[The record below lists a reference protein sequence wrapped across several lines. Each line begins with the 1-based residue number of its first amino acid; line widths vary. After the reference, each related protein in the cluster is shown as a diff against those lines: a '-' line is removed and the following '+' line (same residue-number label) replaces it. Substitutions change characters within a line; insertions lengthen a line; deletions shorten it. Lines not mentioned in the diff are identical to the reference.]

1 MLSLHTSNR
10 LEALAQSLAQS
21 IQEPLRSA
29 LAPELVVV
37 QSQGMARWLKLQ
49 LAQHHGICSNCDC
62 PFPRAIS
69 YAAFRA
75 VLPELPAEMLYDP
88 EVLVWRVMKQLPLLL
103 GEPGFEGLQNYLS
116 PGKDSRKLFQLAE
129 RIAYLFDQYLVFRP
143 ELILEWEQGRED
155 HWQAKLWREVSTLF
169 SQQHPAAL
177 QSRFLAAS

>member
-49 LAQHHGICSNCDC
+49 LAQQHGICSNCDC

-75 VLPELPAEMLYDP
+75 VLPDLPAEMLYDP

-103 GEPGFEGLQNYLS
+103 GEPGFEGLKNYLS
-116 PGKDSRKLFQLAE
+116 PE
-129 RIAYLFDQYLVFRP
+129 RQP
-143 ELILEWEQGRED
+143 
-155 HWQAKLWREVSTLF
+155 QALPVGGSNCVPF
-169 SQQHPAAL
+169 
-177 QSRFLAAS
+177 